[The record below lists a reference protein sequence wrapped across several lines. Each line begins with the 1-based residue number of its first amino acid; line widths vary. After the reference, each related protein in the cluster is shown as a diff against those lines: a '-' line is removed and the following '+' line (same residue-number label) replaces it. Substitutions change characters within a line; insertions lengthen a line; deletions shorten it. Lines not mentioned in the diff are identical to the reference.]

1 MGNYIRFILQ
11 NLPFI
16 LFIILELVS
25 LNLAVNYNDRRKNI
39 FLSTSNQITGFFQ
52 SKLGSATA
60 YLNLKKENQ
69 TLSIE
74 NAQLK
79 EQLFNIQI
87 SPMISDGR
95 DSNMLLTR
103 DTLHR
108 YELIPAEIISNS
120 FSSLHNYLT
129 VNVGQRQ
136 GIEPGM
142 GVIST
147 LGPVGIVT
155 QAAKN
160 YSKVISLY
168 NIETSVSAKIKKNNA
183 LGIVRWEPYDLRYV
197 TMREIPR
204 HVQIEKGDTVVTSGY
219 SFSFPKDLPIGV
231 VEEFNVESG
240 ENDYTVRVRLIE
252 NNYQLQNCFLVK
264 DLWSDQYENKE
275 NQDSIQ

>member
-95 DSNMLLTR
+95 DSNTLLTR